1 MNIRKI
7 IPYIIVVALG
17 ILLLNLVATAQLHMN
32 EFMKKFDI
40 DGLIMWH
47 ILGAAFAFLFG
58 VLTEWRKTLMLVK
71 KEIRVSF
78 SALCA
83 FGILLFVISLIP
95 TWTFVMLFGINFPFT
110 YGAGSFSLIVGALSN
125 SSIVQYIL
133 AVVAVGMVIK
143 GLTQKIKPLMM

>member
-1 MNIRKI
+1 MKTGKI

-17 ILLLNLVATAQLHMN
+17 ILLLNLVATAQLHLHAYAQR
-32 EFMKKFDI
+32 I
-40 DGLIMWH
+40 DMDGVIMWH
-47 ILGAAFAFLFG
+47 ILGALFAFLFG

-71 KEIRVSF
+71 KEIRISI
-78 SALCA
+78 SALCV

-95 TWTFVMLFGINFPFT
+95 PWTFVMLFGINFPFT
-110 YGAGSFSLIVGALSN
+110 YGGGSFSLIVGALSH

-133 AVVAVGMVIK
+133 SVVAGGMVIK